1 MLSTR
6 QRPKIDEYDEYLFIV
21 LHVPRFD
28 KSIARLNAAE
38 LNVFVRRDYRDHAAQ
53 RAR

>member
-21 LHVPRFD
+21 LHVPHFNKMQAPPGR
-28 KSIARLNAAE
+28 RRAE
-38 LNVFVRRDYRDHAAQ
+38 RVRAEGT
-53 RAR
+53 